1 MRFHKRM
8 LWKIRRALAWGLC
21 PLMAG
26 CAIAPPVKVSSEVP
40 DPKQAA
46 SRSVAVVEDLYMEDA
61 VEAEKVAGLV
71 RDQLTKNG
79 FTVHEVEKE
88 ADLVVIAT
96 VDRSN
101 PAAPTGVSSFP
112 RAWRSSDL
120 SYGLGRANMMESQS
134 ALRNLGLDFGPQA
147 VPEQQQVKEGL
158 MVTAVARKAWLES
171 LPSEQKQLPIVWRI
185 IAVAPVKKEDITPK
199 LAEAVGSKLNEV
211 ASGKAAGPERP
222 SPAPG
227 HRPKKP
233 QQ

>member
-1 MRFHKRM
+1 
-8 LWKIRRALAWGLC
+8 
-21 PLMAG
+21 
-26 CAIAPPVKVSSEVP
+26 
-40 DPKQAA
+40 
-46 SRSVAVVEDLYMEDA
+46 
-61 VEAEKVAGLV
+61 
-71 RDQLTKNG
+71 
-79 FTVHEVEKE
+79 
-88 ADLVVIAT
+88 
-96 VDRSN
+96 
-101 PAAPTGVSSFP
+101 
-112 RAWRSSDL
+112 
-120 SYGLGRANMMESQS
+120 MMESQS

-211 ASGKAAGPERP
+211 AGGKAAGPERP